1 MTKRKIV
8 NERVEEALK
17 VFTDSLVERIE
28 TVINSGWEKGWLQ
41 GAGGFWGL
49 PQNIKGNT
57 YMGCNAFLLQIVTAK
72 EGYSMPVFMTFKQ
85 ARELGCSVSKGEHHV
100 PVFRWGMTVFDENNN
115 KISEDEYHGMA
126 KEDQKKCKVLP
137 FLKMFM
143 AYNID
148 QTNFK
153 EQHPD
158 RYASLLKKFHPDGE
172 SKLDSVGMYT
182 NEALDNVI
190 AGSWICPIK
199 VRDGAGASFKIS
211 ENYILVPSKRSFNVH
226 PGNTEETFKDGQ
238 EYYSTVLHEMAHS
251 TGHETMFGRPGLVN
265 FQGFGSASYC
275 KEELVAELTAAMVS
289 NALGFDKR
297 ITDNSAAYLKHWAE
311 NLRQNPKYIVSVMTD
326 VNQACRLE
334 LEHIDAERKKLGL
347 KPLMEGNLDGIEEK
361 KTNKEELDSIKEEQ
375 DKVMEFDKEYL
386 DVATNY
392 PADQLK
398 AALIEIQEDHPEH
411 PLAKIVN
418 VSEFKDYFKGKDTS
432 VANWVKDASV
442 KQLVEEGYLDTLSNI
457 RFRHNEG
464 RTLLSISQADFRVN
478 TDDYYKDYYLSLG
491 EEGIR
496 RFEHHQRNFNA
507 ALRRYEDN
515 ITLLSKYGKNALTY
529 PDSHIWVER
538 NEYIR
543 QENMEKVET
552 GKDKV
557 YFSPLSLT
565 SSISDVVDDDV
576 ARALHNT
583 DKNQLLFEM
592 YLGYQKQT
600 KASWDQQYLTS
611 NHPKDAGKVVL
622 GEDGKYMLTYDET
635 LTEPFEL
642 YEKVSDKQV
651 RDMVNQQGIDSDSSA
666 VARSVATDM
675 VAEEFKTMR
684 SYSLEMPNGDVLY
697 VDYDK
702 EKDKIVI
709 GPATN
714 AGIIHRHVFDYDHSF
729 SLDMNI
735 QGDVEQVESLPE
747 YQLEESEEQEEEVQE
762 EQITDEQ
769 QENTASEEQSEADKK
784 KYYVS
789 YNFLQTQEDTEPF
802 DKLRQ
807 EDKYDEMLFLAAEHV
822 QDSDIDLEYVK
833 EHTHNYRGDDLLAEN
848 EDLAVVYNGVV
859 GGTYDLLRKV
869 SENDIREKI
878 EREGGLDSYHRPKYP
893 AFVWKI
899 QRDMVQEEW
908 SKVINPIVKTDSG
921 KEFKL
926 SYDRERDMIKVRN
939 LEDGSLVETTPIYYD
954 YERSVKENFGYV
966 YEELCNLYPEQTQE
980 IDGRMTGNNDEVL
993 KNIISEAYLTPSHP
1007 LYNAS
1012 GMNDFKRIFAET
1024 PANELES
1031 RFVVNPDD
1039 QDMIELKKMVAEA
1052 SQEQLISI
1060 GASGLK
1066 NYHFPHKEGRT
1077 YDSII
1082 QAMKRIEDAGKE
1094 APYDEQVQKRVGQA
1108 ADIYAIYRKRI
1119 FEGMTELEAM
1129 KYAALSNTTIVP
1141 RSRYVEG
1148 VRPMSVR
1155 ARFAEDHSER
1165 VFLHLPSGEVKHAIY
1180 NIDKDAYE
1188 IGHVEGQHFVAV
1200 QAYPI
1205 KDFDMDEKLDL
1216 YRALTGIEFSDNPE
1230 TAKEWFLKVP
1240 DKNIEYVDGVKAKVK
1255 YDLASD
1261 AMEVTSSIGGFE
1273 DFDARIP
1280 YDHRLSVEENLKV
1293 LADDLEYNGYK
1304 IKSYPVFLGTAAEKE
1319 QADKAKL
1326 STDIEKMF
1334 SVLKIETQEGAKI
1347 MLKNGQIATLDTVS
1361 KTADVRNELIDA
1373 CFRRMDIVVIGKLQ
1387 AESQG
1392 DEQAKIAKLAEFHK
1406 LASVL
1411 RNVFPNS
1418 TEYLQAMR
1426 NYEKQAEN
1434 NQRVSHEYSTLWSV
1448 QKYLDKA
1455 PGHTELNSI
1464 SDSVIDVIK
1473 VTSNRQVLDNPSV
1486 SADVLK
1492 EYDDWIDERAKFL
1505 VNDYLK
1511 AEDYLKKSTDKKLD
1525 ATVHEDSDLDTNVAA
1540 EAKHLMAA
1548 GVSAPK
1554 AEKIAKENFD
1564 DKKHAEMHQ
1573 EEVQQTLQKEKE
1585 KQAEQQKA
1593 EQENKQKQVEAKK
1606 PTMAATHAA
1615 LILGALAAA
1624 KEKDG
1629 IWLNQGFRK
1638 EASFLLSNTPVS
1650 PYNALIMHLSAES
1663 QGYRSNIYTTYN
1675 AAKDNGMPVLQ
1686 GEVSLPLKWTKW
1698 TYVNNVDSSKTLTPK
1713 QFHALPKDKQK
1724 DYSVRASKEVIRAFN
1739 IDQTVFPSK
1748 SYEAYTG
1755 LIKEQGEQQEVM
1767 NLNNETK
1774 VYRQFAQLTK
1784 EHPDT
1789 IVILSEGD
1797 VYKTYK
1803 SSAKKLAKDLE
1814 LPLSKAEYLDKE
1826 VDYIEFPKRR
1836 VDYYVPRLLEAG
1848 NRVAVCDGENGAIL
1862 FKQNVDEKKL
1872 EVDLQKMAKTAA
1884 QAEGFKYE
1892 RVMEYVTSNYDA
1904 RTNTLVYSGFG
1915 EDGVSKKK
1923 SIITKANDVSR
1934 AIVAATGT
1942 KERLDRF
1949 GRNNMTPF
1957 DDEKYE
1963 KLVQELS
1970 TGVMMSRM
1978 GLPAK
1983 FSKENM
1989 QQIPFWETELQE
2001 NPKMMG
2007 MIERDVNKSVE
2018 VIEKWMRG
2026 EKPNYSKMLG
2036 SAPEKVELSK
2046 KDYTAIQKINTYPSL
2061 DDKEIVIIKDK
2072 DIFATADVILPKGAS
2087 LKEGTEVSGMRKD
2100 RIRVALRKEG
2110 IEDVRFYNA
2119 GGRWGLKQPNDYF
2132 KNKEASVVKLNQ
2144 FQLETHQKL
2153 DLKEYG
2159 VKEKVQIESFKV
2171 LKNDDG
2177 KYFFHIKPVGEKSY
2191 DILPEKKYIN
2201 SFFEAMRSRD
2211 AKTIGDMKKSLSMKF
2226 AELVSEHPDLRADYV
2241 TPKPSKDFDMSRI
2254 TKANITSSK
2263 EDKNVKIVT
2272 AVIDGKYYT
2281 SNITREQ
2288 WDRLW
2293 ETDNMANYKKC
2304 VAAVT
2309 YEAELKQGRDN
2320 GQAEQQGEN
2329 KDNKETV
2336 TNGKGEVPIDNVESK
2351 ATVVQEPEPS
2361 KSAGRGM

>member
-1 MTKRKIV
+1 MAKRKIV
-8 NERVEEALK
+8 NERVEQALK
-17 VFTDSLVERIE
+17 VFTDSLVERME
-28 TVINSGWEKGWLQ
+28 TVINSGDWEKGWLQ

-85 ARELGCSVSKGEHHV
+85 ARELGCKVNKGEHHV

-126 KEDQKKCKVLP
+126 REDQKKCKVLP

-158 RYASLLKKFHPDGE
+158 RYASLLKKFHPDDE
-172 SKLDSVGMYT
+172 QKLDSSGMYT

-190 AGSWICPIK
+190 DGSWICPIK

-211 ENYILVPSKRSFNVH
+211 ENYILVPSKRSFNIH

-361 KTNKEELDSIKEEQ
+361 EANKEELDNIKEEQ
-375 DKVMEFDKEYL
+375 EKVLEFDKEYL

-392 PADQLK
+392 PADQLQ
-398 AALIEIQEDHPEH
+398 AALYEIKEEHPEH
-411 PLAKIVN
+411 PLAKVRN
-418 VSEFKDYFKGKDTS
+418 VSEFKDYFLGKDTS

-442 KQLVEEGYLDTLSNI
+442 KQLVEEGYMDTLNNVRI
-457 RFRHNEG
+457 RHNEG
-464 RTLLSISQADFRVN
+464 RTLLSISQAGFRVN
-478 TDDYYKDYYLSLG
+478 TGDYYKDYYLSLG

-507 ALRRYEDN
+507 VLRRYEDN
-515 ITLLSKYGKNALTY
+515 ISMLSKYGKNALSY
-529 PDSHIWVER
+529 PDPHIWVSR
-538 NEYIR
+538 NEYIK

-565 SSISDVVDDDV
+565 SSISDVVDEDV

-583 DKNQLLFEM
+583 DKNQLLFDM
-592 YLGYQKQT
+592 YLGYQRQT
-600 KASWDQQYLTS
+600 KASWDQQHLTS
-611 NHPKDAGKVVL
+611 NHPKDSGKAVL
-622 GEDGKYMLTYDET
+622 GENEKYILTFDEK
-635 LTEPFEL
+635 LTEPFEF

-651 RDMVNQQGIDSDSSA
+651 RDIVNQQGIDSDSSA

-675 VAEEFKTMR
+675 VSEEFKTMR
-684 SYSLEMPNGDVLY
+684 SNTLEMPNGEVLY
-697 VDYDK
+697 IDYDK
-702 EKDKIVI
+702 ENDKIVI

-714 AGIIHRHVFDYDHSF
+714 IGVIHRHVFDYDHSF

-747 YQLEESEEQEEEVQE
+747 YQQVENEEQEEEAQE
-762 EQITDEQ
+762 EQTVDDQ
-769 QENTASEEQSEADKK
+769 QEFKASEEQSEADKK

-802 DKLRQ
+802 EKLRD
-807 EDKYDEMLFLAAEHV
+807 EGMYDEMLFLASEHV
-822 QDSDIDLEYVK
+822 QGSDFDLEYIK
-833 EHTHNYRGDDLLAEN
+833 ENARSFQGDDLVTEN
-848 EDLAVVYNGVV
+848 EELAIVYNGSV
-859 GGTYDLLRKV
+859 GGTYDLLMKV

-878 EREGGLDSYHRPKYP
+878 EREGGLDRNHRPVYP
-893 AFVWKI
+893 ALVWKV
-899 QRDMVQEEW
+899 QRDMVEEEW
-908 SKVINPIVKTDSG
+908 SKDIDNPIVKTDSG

-926 SYDRERDMIKVRN
+926 SYNRETDMIEVRN
-939 LEDGSLVETTPIYYD
+939 PEDGSLVETTPIS
-954 YERSVKENFGYV
+954 YEYEHSVKENFGYV
-966 YEELCNLYPEQTQE
+966 YEDLCNLYPEQAQE
-980 IDGRMTGNNDEVL
+980 VDGRTIADNEEVL
-993 KNIISEAYLTPSHP
+993 KNIIGEAYLTPSHP

-1024 PANELES
+1024 PVKELES
-1031 RFVVNPDD
+1031 RFVVNPADR
-1039 QDMIELKKMVAEA
+1039 DMVELKKMVAEA
-1052 SQEQLISI
+1052 SQEKLISI

-1066 NYHFPHKEGRT
+1066 NYHYPHKEGRT

-1082 QAMKRIEDAGKE
+1082 QAMKRMEDAGME
-1094 APYDEQVQKRVGQA
+1094 APNDEQVQKRVGQA

-1148 VRPMSVR
+1148 VRPMSVK

-1188 IGHVEGQHFVAV
+1188 IGHAEGQHFVAEQV
-1200 QAYPI
+1200 YPI
-1205 KDFDMDEKLDL
+1205 KDFDMDENLDL
-1216 YRALTGIEFSDNPE
+1216 YRALTGIEYSDNPE

-1280 YDHRLSVEENLKV
+1280 YDHRLSIEENLKI
-1293 LADDLEYNGYK
+1293 LAKELEYNGYE
-1304 IKSYPVFLGTAAEKE
+1304 IKSYPIFLGTAAEKE

-1326 STDIEKMF
+1326 SGDIEKMF
-1334 SVLKIETQEGAKI
+1334 SVLKRDTQDGVKVI
-1347 MLKNGQIATLDTVS
+1347 LKNGQAVTLDTVPR
-1361 KTADVRNELIDA
+1361 TAEVRNELIDA
-1373 CFRRMDIVVIGKLQ
+1373 CFRRMDIAAIGKLQ
-1387 AESQG
+1387 AEDKG
-1392 DEQAKIAKLAEFHK
+1392 DEQAKTTKLAEFHK

-1411 RNVFPNS
+1411 RDVFPNS
-1418 TEYLQAMR
+1418 TEFAKAMR
-1426 NYEKQAEN
+1426 SYDKQGET
-1434 NQRVSHEYSTLWSV
+1434 NQRVANEYSTLWTV

-1455 PGHTELNSI
+1455 TQYPKLSDISDRVIEELKIELNRYEMNTR
-1464 SDSVIDVIK
+1464 K
-1473 VTSNRQVLDNPSV
+1473 PSV
-1486 SADVLK
+1486 DVQK
-1492 EYDDWIDERAKFL
+1492 DYEARIDERAKLL

-1511 AEDYLKKSTDKKLD
+1511 AEDYLKKGADKKPD
-1525 ATVHEDSDLDTNVAA
+1525 TTVHEDSDLDTNVAA

-1554 AEKIAKENFD
+1554 AEKIAKESFD
-1564 DKKHAEMHQ
+1564 DKKHAEMHKL
-1573 EEVQQTLQKEKE
+1573 EAQQAIQKE
-1585 KQAEQQKA
+1585 KQAEEQKVEQQKK
-1593 EQENKQKQVEAKK
+1593 QEAQQAEAKK

-1638 EASFLLSNTPVS
+1638 DASFLLSNTPVS
-1650 PYNALIMHLSAES
+1650 PYNALMMHLNAES
-1663 QGYRSNIYTTYN
+1663 LGYRSNIYTTYN
-1675 AAKDNGMPVLQ
+1675 AAKDNGMPVMQ
-1686 GEVSLPLKWTKW
+1686 GEASLPLKWTKW
-1698 TYVNNVDSSKTLTPK
+1698 SYVNNADSSKVLTPR
-1713 QFHALPKDKQK
+1713 QFHALAKDKQK

-1755 LIKEQGEQQEVM
+1755 LIKEQGEQQEVLS
-1767 NLNNETK
+1767 LNNETK

-1789 IVILSEGD
+1789 IVILEEGGM
-1797 VYKTYK
+1797 YKTYK

-1814 LPLSKAEYLDKE
+1814 LPLSKAEYLGKE

-1848 NRVAVCDGENGAIL
+1848 NRVAVCEGEQGAIL

-1923 SIITKANDVSR
+1923 GIITKANDVSR

-1942 KERLDRF
+1942 KDRLDRF

-1963 KLVQELS
+1963 RLVQELS

-1989 QQIPFWETELQE
+1989 EQIPFWETELQE

-2007 MIERDVNKSVE
+2007 MIERDVNNSVE

-2046 KDYTAIQKINTYPSL
+2046 KDYTAIHELNSYPSL
-2061 DDKEIVIIKDK
+2061 EDKEVVVIKDK
-2072 DIFATADVILPKGAS
+2072 DIFASADVILPKGAS
-2087 LKEGTEVSGMRKD
+2087 LKEGTEISGMRKD
-2100 RIRVALRKEG
+2100 RIAIALRKQG
-2110 IEDVRFYNA
+2110 IENVHFYNA

-2132 KNKEASVVKLNQ
+2132 KNKEAFVVKLNQ
-2144 FQLETHQKL
+2144 FQLETHQKI
-2153 DLKEYG
+2153 DLKELG
-2159 VKEKVQIESFKV
+2159 VKEKVLVESFKV

-2211 AKTIGDMKKSLSMKF
+2211 ARTIGDMKRSLSLKF
-2226 AELVSEHPDLRADYV
+2226 AELVSEHPDLKADYV
-2241 TPKPSKDFDMSRI
+2241 TPKVPKDVDMSRI
-2254 TKANITSSK
+2254 VKPNITTSK
-2263 EDKNVKIVT
+2263 EDKNIKIVS
-2272 AVIDGKYYT
+2272 AVINGTYRT
-2281 SNITREQ
+2281 ATITREQ

-2293 ETDNMANYKKC
+2293 ETDNMANFKKC
-2304 VAAVT
+2304 MAAV
-2309 YEAELKQGRDN
+2309 AFAADLKQGRDN
-2320 GQAEQQGEN
+2320 GQSEQQGEN
-2329 KDNKETV
+2329 KDNTEAV
-2336 TNGKGEVPIDNVESK
+2336 TNGKGEVPIDDGGQKETVEPVGK
-2351 ATVVQEPEPS
+2351 
-2361 KSAGRGM
+2361 KSIGRGM